1 MIKHKTIIIILF
13 CLAFIFLSVGF
24 VLAYY
29 NKTLFLPTDTSVVQ
43 GDYKVD
49 NFWPEVSPTSTIDL
63 AESQASS
70 SPVELIFVGDIMLAR
85 HVDFLGKQAKN
96 EEYPFLKIKDFL
108 VLADFTVGNL
118 EGPIIKNY
126 FTVPNNSTRFSF
138 APNKAE
144 VLAAMGF
151 DYLSQA
157 NNHTNDPYLGAE
169 TETKEYLAKNNIV
182 GFGQNKNSGQDK
194 AVRIS
199 QDGQEINLFGL
210 YDFGEDFDEVKALDN
225 ISQQLEENVLD
236 IVFVHWGLEYQT
248 KHSASQEKLAHALID
263 SGVDLIIGHHP
274 HVVQDFEQY
283 KNKYIFYSLGNFI
296 FDQYFSEN
304 TQQGLALKLILDS
317 KTNKIELYPVD
328 IKLAQA
334 SLMTETDK
342 NKFLA
347 NLIKNSKLDFEFK
360 EFLPLSFD

>member
-1 MIKHKTIIIILF
+1 MIKHKWLIICLF
-13 CLAFIFLSVGF
+13 GLSF
-24 VLAYY
+24 VLLTTGLILAKKNEELFVATTQNQESLII
-29 NKTLFLPTDTSVVQ
+29 NKTPLAIATSSDHLFLDSANTTTTD
-43 GDYKVD
+43 
-49 NFWPEVSPTSTIDL
+49 
-63 AESQASS
+63 
-70 SPVELIFVGDIMLAR
+70 LIFVGDIMLAR
-85 HVDFLGKQAKN
+85 HVDFLSKQAKD
-96 EEYPFLKIKDFL
+96 EEYPFFKIKDFL
-108 VLADFTVGNL
+108 AGADFTVANL
-118 EGPIIKNY
+118 EGPIIKDY
-126 FTVPNNSTRFSF
+126 FVVPNNTVRFSF

-144 VLAAMGF
+144 ILAAVGF

-169 TETKEYLAKNNIV
+169 TETKEYLNKNNII

-199 QDGQEINLFGL
+199 KNGQEINLFGL
-210 YDFGEDFDEVKALDN
+210 YDFGGDFDPAKAKAN
-225 ISQQLEENVLD
+225 ILSQTEGGVLD

-263 SGVDLIIGHHP
+263 GGVDLIIGHHP
-274 HVVQDFEQY
+274 HVVQDIEQY

-296 FDQYFSEN
+296 FDQYFSVN

-342 NKFLA
+342 NKFLE